1 MLNFVDNWLRPLQL
15 TAAQVEVE
23 LDLPDGQYVL
33 TVADSE
39 TAATRWEI
47 LAAMVESGQAMLLR
61 ESAQEWGAGSVIYCS
76 VNSAILAQ
84 IFLGQEALDSRV
96 TNLEGGGGLQ
106 QVYAAPTGSDVTLDP
121 AMPYWATAPGAGLV
135 TFSAPA
141 DLPGSKRLENT
152 VEATLSAGG
161 RVRIAGNGR
170 DIIEA
175 LIQPHADISAS
186 LGPSNAYLELTASAT
201 ARVRL
206 TIAVRAG
213 EYAGGVIRLQLAV
226 DIVDLA
232 SYAQIS

>member
-1 MLNFVDNWLRPLQL
+1 MISFVDNWLRPLQL

-47 LAAMVESGQAMLLR
+47 LAAMVESGQATLLR
-61 ESAQEWGAGSVIYCS
+61 QSAQEWAAGSVIYCS
-76 VNSAILAQ
+76 MNSTILAQ
-84 IFLGQEALDSRV
+84 IFSAQEALDGRV
-96 TNLEGGGGLQ
+96 ASLEGGVVQ
-106 QVYAAPTGSDVTLDP
+106 QVYAAPTGSDVALDT
-121 AMPYWATAPGAGLV
+121 AMPYWTTAPGAGLV

-175 LIQPHADISAS
+175 LVQSHADISAS
-186 LGPSNAYLELTASAT
+186 LGTGNAYLELTASAT

-226 DIVDLA
+226 DIVDLT
-232 SYAQIS
+232 SYAQLS

>member
-1 MLNFVDNWLRPLQL
+1 MLSFVDNWLRPLQL
-15 TAAQVEVE
+15 TVAQVEAE
-23 LDLPDGQYVL
+23 LDLPDGQYIL

-96 TNLEGGGGLQ
+96 TNLEGGGLQ

-170 DIIEA
+170 D
-175 LIQPHADISAS
+175 
-186 LGPSNAYLELTASAT
+186 TAT
-201 ARVRL
+201 R
-206 TIAVRAG
+206 
-213 EYAGGVIRLQLAV
+213 
-226 DIVDLA
+226 
-232 SYAQIS
+232 

>member
-1 MLNFVDNWLRPLQL
+1 MISFVDNWLRPLQL

-47 LAAMVESGQAMLLR
+47 LAAMVESGQATLLR

-84 IFLGQEALDSRV
+84 IFLAQEALDGRV
-96 TNLEGGGGLQ
+96 ASLENLGLQ
-106 QVYAAPTGSDVTLDP
+106 QVYAAPTGSDVALDT
-121 AMPYWATAPGAGLV
+121 AMPYWTTAPGAGLV

-175 LIQPHADISAS
+175 LVHRTLTYRPLSGLATPISNSQPRPLPVSDSLSPCGLESTPAGLSAS
-186 LGPSNAYLELTASAT
+186 NW
-201 ARVRL
+201 R
-206 TIAVRAG
+206 
-213 EYAGGVIRLQLAV
+213 
-226 DIVDLA
+226 
-232 SYAQIS
+232 

>member
-1 MLNFVDNWLRPLQL
+1 MISFVDNWLRPLQL

-47 LAAMVESGQAMLLR
+47 LAAMVESGQATLLR

-84 IFLGQEALDSRV
+84 IFLAQEALDGRV
-96 TNLEGGGGLQ
+96 ASLEGLGLQ
-106 QVYAAPTGSDVTLDP
+106 QVYAAPAGGDVTLDA

-175 LIQPHADISAS
+175 LVQPHTDISAS
-186 LGPSNAYLELTASAT
+186 LGTGNAYLELTASAT

-226 DIVDLA
+226 EIVDLT
-232 SYAQIS
+232 SYALLS

>member
-15 TAAQVEVE
+15 TVAQVEAE
-23 LDLPDGQYVL
+23 LDLPDGQYIL

-47 LAAMVESGQAMLLR
+47 LAAMDESGQAMLLR

-96 TNLEGGGGLQ
+96 TNLEGAGLQ

-141 DLPGSKRLENT
+141 DMPGSKRLENT

-232 SYAQIS
+232 SYAQLS